1 MGLEA
6 SVACL
11 RVASIASRYSE
22 ERVVYQELT
31 VLPTGPDTRQ
41 TET

>member
-11 RVASIASRYSE
+11 RVASIASRHSE
-22 ERVVYQELT
+22 ERVYQELT
-31 VLPTGPDTRQ
+31 VLPT
-41 TET
+41 